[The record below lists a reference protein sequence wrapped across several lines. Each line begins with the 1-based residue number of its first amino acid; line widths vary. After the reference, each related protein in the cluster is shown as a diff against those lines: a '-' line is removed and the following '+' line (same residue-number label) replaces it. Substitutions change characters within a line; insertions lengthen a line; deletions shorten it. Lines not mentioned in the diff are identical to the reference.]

1 MDRRTFLA
9 GAAVLAASRLLPG
22 AAQAQG
28 AAQALPAPRTDG
40 GMPLM
45 KALAE
50 RRSSRSFAPRELGSQ
65 ELSDILWAAFG
76 VNRADGRRTAPSARN
91 FQEID
96 VYAVV
101 AGGAYLYN
109 AQGHSLVPVAEED
122 IRGLTGSQAF
132 AASAPLNLVYV
143 ADYERIGAAESEKER
158 YAAWDTGFISQ
169 NVYLVCATLG
179 LATVVRASMDR
190 PRLAAALG
198 LAPRQRITLA
208 QSIGHPG

>member
-9 GAAVLAASRLLPG
+9 GAAVLAATGLFPG
-22 AAQAQG
+22 VAHAQG
-28 AAQALPAPRTDG
+28 AARPLPAPRTDG

-50 RRSSRSFAPRELGSQ
+50 RRSSRSFAPRELGEQ

-76 VNRADGRRTAPSARN
+76 VNRGDGRRTAPSARN

-96 VYAVV
+96 VYAVM
-101 AGGAYLYN
+101 AAGAYRYD
-109 AQGHSLVPVAEED
+109 AQGHALVPVADQD
-122 IRGLTGSQAF
+122 IRGLAGSQAF
-132 AASAPLNLVYV
+132 AASAPLNLVYA

-169 NVYLVCATLG
+169 NVYLVCAALG
-179 LATVVRASMDR
+179 LATVVRASIDR

-198 LAPRQRITLA
+198 LAPRQHITLA